1 MLSAGVFSGFWTSG
15 LSQQAKEEVFPKEKM
30 EQYLLT
36 AKIVSVRKNMIGGK
50 TGPWLIGLTEGKV
63 ARRGFFKHI
72 HRPRPA
78 PLPDSYQYEI
88 AAYELDKLLD
98 LNVVPPVVER
108 EIEGRKGSLQIF
120 LEDCFT
126 ERDRKRMN
134 LEPPDPKSFQNSLD
148 ELRIF
153 ENLVYNKCRN
163 TDDTRIHK
171 ESWKVCRVDFSE
183 AFAPSPDLL
192 PDCEISYCSE
202 RVFRNLQRLDAGTVQ
217 ARLSPY
223 LNGEEIK
230 ALLERKD
237 KIIEKIRGL
246 QKQSGHGQHDD
257 LGKRMKGGA
266 DGDFS
271 LAKD

>member
-1 MLSAGVFSGFWTSG
+1 MNWISS
-15 LSQQAKEEVFPKEKM
+15 
-30 EQYLLT
+30 
-36 AKIVSVRKNMIGGK
+36 
-50 TGPWLIGLTEGKV
+50 
-63 ARRGFFKHI
+63 
-72 HRPRPA
+72 
-78 PLPDSYQYEI
+78 
-88 AAYELDKLLD
+88 LD

-108 EIEGRKGSLQIF
+108 EIEGTKGSLQLF

-126 ERDRKRMN
+126 ERDRKQMN

-171 ESWKVCRVDFSE
+171 KSWKVCRVDFSE
-183 AFAPSPDLL
+183 AFGPSPDLV

-202 RVFRNLQRLDAGTVQ
+202 KIFRNLQRLDAETVR
-217 ARLSPY
+217 AKLSPY

-237 KIIEKIRGL
+237 RIIEKIKEL
-246 QKQSGHGQHDD
+246 QEIEWTRQQTDNLERK
-257 LGKRMKGGA
+257 MKGGA

-271 LAKD
+271 LERD